1 MYFATLDVFTS
12 TPFLGNPLALVVVED
27 KERAALEE
35 KKGGGGGPAGS
46 GDDDGK
52 DDANAISIS
61 TKQRIAKEFNL
72 SETVFLY
79 LAPGETL
86 AAPDRAATCR
96 EMSIFTIE
104 KELPFAGHPTIGTA
118 YFVLRHLGWDHVDTL
133 LPPAGAIRIGSGSG
147 SGDNDNTAAAVTA
160 RIPHDVH
167 LHARTLRSLMEE
179 EDGSEAEARR
189 KLIAPALHEDEV
201 IRAAE
206 LDAPVFSIVRGMT
219 FLLVALPSLA
229 HLAKVGAAGAGGRLN
244 FGPLGLLDEGPWGES
259 FVSRYYYVVMGGASA
274 GAGEGKE
281 VEEVKVRTRM
291 VELAFEDPAT
301 GSAASALG
309 CYLSLKRDGGGGG
322 GGGGVEEVKYRVTQG
337 VEIGRKS
344 DIELDVVSS
353 AGENGG
359 ARKIEEVRLGGAAT
373 LVMTGDIR
381 V

>member
-27 KERAALEE
+27 KERAALD
-35 KKGGGGGPAGS
+35 GG
-46 GDDDGK
+46 DTTTTTTL
-52 DDANAISIS
+52 S

-86 AAPDRAATCR
+86 AAPAPGAGAQKRSR
-96 EMSIFTIE
+96 EMRVFTID

-118 YFVLRHLGWDHVDTL
+118 YFVLRHLGWDHVDAL
-133 LPPAGAIRIGSGSG
+133 VPPAGAIRIARDA
-147 SGDNDNTAAAVTA
+147 GDAVTA

-179 EDGSEAEARR
+179 GDGDDDDYEGVGREEVEKGLERR
-189 KLIAPALHEDEV
+189 RRRTTRERIAQALHEDEV
-201 IRAAE
+201 VRAAE
-206 LDAPVFSIVRGMT
+206 LDAPAFSIVRGMT

-229 HLAKVGAAGAGGRLN
+229 HLAKVDAAGARLN
-244 FGPLGLLDEGPWGES
+244 FGPLGLLDEGPWGEG
-259 FVSRYYYVVMGGASA
+259 FVSRYYYVVTG
-274 GAGEGKE
+274 GEGDEKGAREE
-281 VEEVKVRTRM
+281 VEVRARM

-309 CYLSLKRDGGGGG
+309 CYLSLKRDGGGDHDDGK
-322 GGGGVEEVKYRVTQG
+322 GVEEVRYRVTQG

-353 AGENGG
+353 AGGEGG

-373 LVMTGDIR
+373 VIMTGDIR